1 MFAKHFKVNKLF
13 IYIYSLILLMMFDK
27 FEYKNKVNFEYKRK
41 EKPIWFI
48 IIKLNIQVKEIQK
61 KN

>member
-41 EKPIWFI
+41 EKPI
-48 IIKLNIQVKEIQK
+48 
-61 KN
+61 